1 MDRALVPVFN
11 RAYTDDVYRRVR
23 ALMEER
29 CEEPSFGFR
38 LAELPLILA
47 DDLRARCET
56 VANGILARVLDPAR
70 IREGERAIPD
80 RWRVPRTDA
89 LPHFMSIDLA
99 LARSADGGVEPRLI
113 ELQAFSSL
121 YGMQVVQAE
130 IWGEVLASMP
140 GMPERWSPYFSG
152 LDRERYLDLLRRT
165 VIGDADP
172 DEVVLLDVDPDQQKT
187 RPDFHV
193 IRRLLGVRA
202 VCLTDVRK
210 EGRRLLAPKDGRL
223 VPVTRIF
230 NRVVFDDL
238 ERRTLDLPFDFRDDL
253 DVTWVAHPNWYW
265 IWSKHTL
272 PRLEHP
278 AVPRATLLSELRSVP
293 DDLSRFVLKPLFSY
307 AGTGVVVDVD
317 RAALDA
323 IPAAERPGWLLQEKV
338 DYAPDLIAPD
348 GSGVK
353 AEIRMMFL
361 RHDGAGELTLAINL
375 ARLSRGKMHGVDHN
389 RGLDW
394 VGSSVGVWPVNRD
407 SNLFR

>member
-11 RAYTDDVYRRVR
+11 RAYTDDVYRRVSV
-23 ALMEER
+23 LMEER

-38 LAELPLILA
+38 LAELPLILP
-47 DDLRARCET
+47 DGLRARCERA
-56 VANGILARVLDPAR
+56 ANEILAQVLRPE
-70 IREGERAIPD
+70 IVREGEGAIPD

-99 LARSADGGVEPRLI
+99 LARAADGGVEPRLI

-130 IWGEVLASMP
+130 VWGEVLASMP
-140 GMPERWSPYFSG
+140 GMPERWAPYFSG
-152 LDRERYLDLLRRT
+152 LDRGRYLDLLRRA
-165 VIGDADP
+165 VVGDADP
-172 DEVVLLDVDPDQQKT
+172 DEVVLLDIDPGNQKT

-193 IRRLLGVRA
+193 IRKLLGVRS
-202 VCLTDVRK
+202 VCLTEVKKD
-210 EGRRLLAPKDGRL
+210 GRRLLAPKEGRL
-223 VPVTRIF
+223 VPVRRIF

-238 ERRTLDLPFDFRDDL
+238 ERRSLDLPFDFRDDL
-253 DVTWVAHPNWYW
+253 DLTWVAHPNWYW

-272 PRLEHP
+272 PRLDHP
-278 AVPRATLLSELRSVP
+278 AVPRATLLSELRSIP
-293 DDLSRFVLKPLFSY
+293 DDLSGFVLKPLFSY
-307 AGTGVVVDVD
+307 AGSGVRVDVD

-323 IPAAERPGWLLQEKV
+323 IPAVERSSWLLQEKV
-338 DYAPDLIAPD
+338 EYAPDLTAPD

-361 RHDGAGELTLAINL
+361 RPDDDRELTLAINL

-394 VGSSVGVWPVNRD
+394 VGSSVGVWPVT
-407 SNLFR
+407 

>member
-1 MDRALVPVFN
+1 MHPELVPVFN
-11 RAYTDDVYRRVR
+11 RAYTGEVYRRVC

-38 LAELPLILA
+38 LAELPLILP
-47 DDLRARCET
+47 DDLRERCERA
-56 VANGILARVLDPAR
+56 ANGILAEVLRPE
-70 IREGERAIPD
+70 IVREGEGAIPD

-99 LARSADGGVEPRLI
+99 LARGADGGVEPRLI

-140 GMPERWSPYFSG
+140 GMPQRWAPYFSG
-152 LDRERYLDLLRRT
+152 LDRGRYLDLLRRT
-165 VIGDADP
+165 VVGDADP
-172 DEVVLLDVDPDQQKT
+172 DEVVLLDVDPGSQKT

-193 IRRLLGVRA
+193 IRRLLGVRS
-202 VCLTDVRK
+202 VCLTDVRR
-210 EGRRLLAPKDGRL
+210 EGRRLFAPKEGRL
-223 VPVTRIF
+223 VPVKRIF

-238 ERRTLDLPFDFRDDL
+238 ERRTLELPFDFRDDL

-272 PRLEHP
+272 PRLTHP
-278 AVPRATLLSELRSVP
+278 AVPKATLVSELRAIP
-293 DDLSRFVLKPLFSY
+293 EDLSRYVLKPLFSY
-307 AGTGVVVDVD
+307 AGTGVRVDVD

-323 IPAAERPGWLLQEKV
+323 IPEAERGSWLLQEKV
-338 DYAPDLIAPD
+338 EYAPDLIAPD
-348 GSGVK
+348 GAGVK

-361 RHDGAGELTLAINL
+361 RPDGANELTLAINL

-394 VGSSVGVWPVNRD
+394 VGSSVGVWPVT
-407 SNLFR
+407 